1 MGHMAEDI
9 DGVTCLTVTEA
20 AEHMGCSVGWLRKL
34 LESGRL
40 EGRKFGQR
48 SWLIPLK
55 AADEAKANLTS
66 RSLGQR
72 EAKPSAPKKRK
83 K

>member
-1 MGHMAEDI
+1 MAETI
-9 DGVTCLTVTEA
+9 DGLKMLTVTEA
-20 AEHMGCSVGWLRKL
+20 AEHMGCTVGWLRKL

-48 SWLIPLK
+48 LWLIPLS
-55 AADEAKANLTS
+55 AANEAKANLTT
-66 RSLGQR
+66 RSVGLR
-72 EAKPSAPKKRK
+72 EKKPAAAKKRK

>member
-1 MGHMAEDI
+1 MAEDI
-9 DGVTCLTVTEA
+9 DGITCLTVSEA
-20 AEHMGCSVGWLRKL
+20 AEHMGCTVGWLRRL

-48 SWLIPLK
+48 LWLIPL
-55 AADEAKANLTS
+55 AAANEAKANLTTRS
-66 RSLGQR
+66 RGLR
-72 EAKPSAPKKRK
+72 EKKPTAAKKRK